1 MTLREHILFWLD
13 DQISVESHFW
23 SDLKWLVW
31 LPIWPFAI
39 ISWVWF
45 DTIVIRQGALII
57 GFLICVAWSALIFH
71 RRRIKKR
78 DWVEPSRFTDE
89 NGGY

>member
-1 MTLREHILFWLD
+1 MTVREHITFWLD
-13 DQISVESHFW
+13 EQISVNSNFW
-23 SDLKWLVW
+23 SDLRWLVW
-31 LPIWPFAI
+31 LPIWPFVI
-39 ISWVWF
+39 IAWVWL
-45 DTIVIRQGALII
+45 DTVVIRQGALVVGPFLCIPWG
-57 GFLICVAWSALIFH
+57 GFIFH

>member
-1 MTLREHILFWLD
+1 MTLREHITFWLD
-13 DQISVESHFW
+13 DQISVKSHFW

-31 LPIWPFAI
+31 LPIWPFAVI
-39 ISWVWF
+39 AWVWF
-45 DTIVIRQGALII
+45 DTVFIRQGALVV
-57 GFLICVAWSALIFH
+57 GFLLCIAWGAFIFH